1 MENNQLKCG
10 DYSYLF
16 SIRADDV
23 EQHFSQRW
31 PNYKTIFYFSHK
43 KNLEKRFPKETL
55 NVLDAFLGLNVE
67 QFPTNVL
74 SQECT
79 VYRNDEIKLLSD
91 HFQIG
96 NEGTSQWSEFRF
108 EMASLHKKWFSFKS
122 QIEIDKMSVN
132 VL

>member
-1 MENNQLKCG
+1 M
-10 DYSYLF
+10 
-16 SIRADDV
+16 
-23 EQHFSQRW
+23 
-31 PNYKTIFYFSHK
+31 
-43 KNLEKRFPKETL
+43 

-91 HFQIG
+91 NFQIG